1 MVVLSRLEDR
11 VPFATYT
18 EIGWRVT
25 PLAWH
30 NCCVTEAALAWLDY
44 GFQTLGLTEVLSYT
58 PKLNIP
64 SYREIRRLGMQR
76 LADLDLA
83 LDYPSLP

>member
-1 MVVLSRLEDR
+1 M
-11 VPFATYT
+11 
-18 EIGWRVT
+18 
-25 PLAWH
+25 
-30 NCCVTEAALAWLDY
+30 AWLDY
-44 GFQTLGLTEVLSYT
+44 GFQRLGLTEVLSYT

-64 SYREIRRLGMQR
+64 SYREIQRLGMQR